1 MDCSWYITLCH
12 PGTEL
17 PGTFFDHG
25 RFTNSWADGI
35 MRLHAEMI
43 ISKLTEQERSEL
55 YGQHYIKMLSIP
67 DVYGLSAPGLQM
79 ADFWMDFRVDRIIT
93 SDEWYVHVT
102 RCPVKG
108 WQLHI
113 LVSSKTE
120 TDFDADCFT
129 ADIWQAYKTYFAHSP
144 PEQYTVYNEQA
155 FEDLKPKLI
164 GSTQGDFHVLDT
176 MKIPLLGNVFRT
188 RSQNERCMLW
198 ADANDPQYKDT
209 LGLDNT
215 VFRCMQ

>member
-1 MDCSWYITLCH
+1 M
-12 PGTEL
+12 
-17 PGTFFDHG
+17 
-25 RFTNSWADGI
+25 
-35 MRLHAEMI
+35 
-43 ISKLTEQERSEL
+43 
-55 YGQHYIKMLSIP
+55 
-67 DVYGLSAPGLQM
+67 
-79 ADFWMDFRVDRIIT
+79 
-93 SDEWYVHVT
+93 T